1 MSSDDEYEGGPDGLA
16 EKLAGIDD
24 ALADQRA
31 ATLKFVTSC
40 SRPPLLGFAHLQPAF
55 CVYRATAE
63 EGRLPTSATCMNLLK
78 LPPYDSEEMLRGKLE
93 YAISAGAGFEL
104 S

>member
-1 MSSDDEYEGGPDGLA
+1 
-16 EKLAGIDD
+16 
-24 ALADQRA
+24 
-31 ATLKFVTSC
+31 
-40 SRPPLLGFAHLQPAF
+40 
-55 CVYRATAE
+55 
-63 EGRLPTSATCMNLLK
+63 MNLLK